1 MMYDIII
8 IGAGPAGYVAAIRA
22 GQLGMKTALIEK
34 KQVGG
39 MCLNWGCIPTK
50 AMIESAKMFD
60 KMKQATAFGVDG
72 FEPAKL
78 SFNWDKARKRAQKI
92 AVKLKAG
99 VGFLLKKNGVE
110 VITGEAVIRSATT
123 VSVDNRTLEGKHI
136 MIATGSYPEPVSDE
150 IKDKT
155 IPLDKLFEQE
165 ALPQN
170 LVVFGKGPVAV
181 EITLMMHL
189 IGKNVTLVTP
199 DENILPGAD
208 TFLSEYLLKHFKGL
222 KIPVLVSENAG
233 VFTDGQLHIN
243 GQQIICD
250 ALINSSMRKAIVPPS
265 DVSLNLN
272 EKGFIATN
280 DNFET
285 TVPGIYAI
293 GDVNGYSYLAHP
305 ASAQGIF
312 VVNHIKGIQTHFNF
326 DNYPLNIYTYPEI
339 AQIGKTEQVLKAE
352 GMDYKVSQF
361 PLSANGKALTEGQ
374 SEGLIRLLSDTK
386 YGQVLGVQI
395 IADHATDMIAE
406 AAAYMQIE
414 GTIYDVAATLH
425 AHPTVSEIFMEAGF
439 EATEKAIHL

>member
-1 MMYDIII
+1 MMYDVII

-34 KQVGG
+34 KQLGG

-60 KMKQATAFGVDG
+60 KMKQATVFGIDG

-99 VGFLLKKNGVE
+99 VGFLLKKNRVE
-110 VITGEAVIRSATT
+110 LITGEAIIKSAQSIR
-123 VSVDNRTLEGKHI
+123 VDNRTLEGKHI
-136 MIATGSYPEPVSDE
+136 IIATGSYPLPLPTQSMPE
-150 IKDKT
+150 ILQ
-155 IPLDKLFEQE
+155 LDKLFEQE
-165 ALPQN
+165 SLPHN
-170 LVVFGKGPVAV
+170 LVVSGKGPVAV
-181 EITLMMHL
+181 EITLMLHL
-189 IGKNVTLVTP
+189 IGKNLTLIIP
-199 DENILPGAD
+199 DEDVVPGAD
-208 TFLSEYLLKHFKGL
+208 TFISEYILKHFKAL
-222 KIPVLVSENAG
+222 KIPVIISDNTG
-233 VFTDGQLHIN
+233 VYAEGQLSIN
-243 GQQIICD
+243 GTQVACD
-250 ALINSSMRKAIVPPS
+250 MLINSNQRKAIVPAS
-265 DVSLNLN
+265 EVEIALNGN
-272 EKGFIATN
+272 GFIATN
-280 DNFET
+280 EAFET
-285 TVPGIYAI
+285 SVAGIYAV
-293 GDVNGYSYLAHP
+293 GDVNGHSYLAHP

-312 VVNHIKGIQTHFNF
+312 VVNRIKGIQTHFNF

-339 AQIGKTEQVLKAE
+339 AQIGKTEQQLKSD
-352 GMDYKVSQF
+352 GTDYKVSPF

-414 GTIYDVAATLH
+414 GTVYDVAATMH

-439 EATEKAIHL
+439 EATDKAIHL